1 VRVARIRH
9 HRLVTV
15 LAALVLLA
23 REARANQRQTAGKQ
37 R

>member
-1 VRVARIRH
+1 VA
-9 HRLVTV
+9 V

-23 REARANQRQTAGKQ
+23 REARANQLQPAGGK